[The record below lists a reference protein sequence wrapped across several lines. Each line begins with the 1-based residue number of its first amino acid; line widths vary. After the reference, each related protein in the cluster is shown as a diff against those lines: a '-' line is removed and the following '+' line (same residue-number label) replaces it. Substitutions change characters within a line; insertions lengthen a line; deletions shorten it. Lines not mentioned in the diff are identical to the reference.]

1 MKKRDTIEILRH
13 SRHDWLNKIQ
23 LIKANL
29 ALQRYE
35 RIEDLISE
43 IVMEA
48 HHEACLSN
56 LQAPQFV
63 EFILTFSW
71 EPRLFSLEYEIL
83 NQPVKLSKHDKELF
97 EAFQSLFQ
105 TIESSADKRAEN
117 KLFFSMECENRIV
130 RFFFDLSGI
139 ILENDNVK
147 KWFENE
153 NCIFTNVNQIGTD
166 LEYTVECELELQ

>member
-1 MKKRDTIEILRH
+1 MKNRNTIEVLRH

-48 HHEACLSN
+48 HHEASLSN
-56 LQAPQFV
+56 LHAPQFV
-63 EFILTFSW
+63 EYILTFAW
-71 EPRLFSLEYEIL
+71 EPKLFSIEYEIL
-83 NQPVKLSKHDKELF
+83 NNPKNLSKHDDKLF
-97 EAFQSLFQ
+97 KAFQSLFE
-105 TIESSADKRAEN
+105 TIENSADKRAEN
-117 KLFFSMECENRIV
+117 KLFFSIECEEGFV

-139 ILENDNVK
+139 ILENNNVK
-147 KWFENE
+147 MWFDSE

-166 LEYTVECELELQ
+166 LEYTVECELTLT